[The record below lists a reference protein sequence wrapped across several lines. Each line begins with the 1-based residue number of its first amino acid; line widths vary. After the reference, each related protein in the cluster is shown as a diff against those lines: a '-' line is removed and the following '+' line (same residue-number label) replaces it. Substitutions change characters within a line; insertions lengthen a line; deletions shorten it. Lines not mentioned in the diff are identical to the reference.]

1 MKYTPTPKRSPD
13 RFARPVLEPGNTAA
27 LATAAATYAGG
38 DPWADRPPV
47 SHGFA
52 KPKPR
57 RLLAPGVGFGHAA
70 PALRREA
77 LFGHPDS
84 EAGASTGWSAHDL
97 PACAATPAPRRAES
111 PEERAA
117 RLLALAE
124 AGTARAKAAAEA
136 DHITRRARRIATLHL
151 RLTQVDNE
159 LRIARRAAAEA
170 EANRLARLGTS
181 PWASRVSNP

>member
-38 DPWADRPPV
+38 DRWADRPPA

-52 KPKPR
+52 SPKPR
-57 RLLAPGVGFGHAA
+57 RLLAPGIGFGHAA

-84 EAGASTGWSAHDL
+84 EAGATTGWSAHAL
-97 PACAATPAPRRAES
+97 PGCSATPAPRRAES
-111 PEERAA
+111 PDERAA

-124 AGTARAKAAAEA
+124 AGTARAKAAVEA
-136 DHITRRARRIATLHL
+136 DRIARITRRRAELRNRRITRLAESLRQR
-151 RLTQVDNE
+151 RLT
-159 LRIARRAAAEA
+159 AEA

-181 PWASRVSNP
+181 PWAARVSNP